1 MSEAQII
8 NVQVIDR
15 EGEEHTL
22 AGLEGWRLMEVI
34 RDYGLPIKAE
44 CGGAC
49 QCATCHI
56 YVDKD
61 FLDKLPEREEEETNR
76 LYDDAFDVEDNS
88 RLSCQILLKPEMEGL
103 RVTLAPEAD

>member
-1 MSEAQII
+1 MQSV
-8 NVQVIDR
+8 NVEIIDR
-15 EGEEHTL
+15 EGAPHKLEGL
-22 AGLEGWRLMEVI
+22 AGWRLMEVI

-49 QCATCHI
+49 QCATCHV

-61 FLDKLPEREEEETNR
+61 WMEKLPEREAEETDR

-88 RLSCQILLKPEMEGL
+88 RLSCQIILTPEMEGL
-103 RVTLAPEAD
+103 RVTLAPEAG